1 MARRKKEYAESPSN
15 SSKTKKMPPAKTP
28 EGRENQLIAMAE
40 QLAEEKL
47 RDGTASNQLII
58 HYLRL
63 ATSKTQLEKANLEE
77 EIRLKRAK
85 TVSIE
90 SAKELEVMVSNAMDA
105 MRSYSGL
112 FSEEDLEN
120 IKDDE
125 RH

>member
-1 MARRKKEYAESPSN
+1 MARRRKEYPESSSNPSR
-15 SSKTKKMPPAKTP
+15 TRKMPPAKTP

-63 ATSKTQLEKANLEE
+63 ATSKAQLEKAALEE
-77 EIRLKRAK
+77 DIRLKRAK

-90 SAKELEVMVSNAMDA
+90 SAKELEVMVSNAMEA

-120 IKDDE
+120 KEDE
-125 RH
+125 KRR

>member
-1 MARRKKEYAESPSN
+1 MAKRRKEYAESSSN
-15 SSKTKKMPPAKTP
+15 SLKSKKMPPAKTP

-40 QLAEEKL
+40 NLAEEKL

-63 ATSKTQLEKANLEE
+63 ATSKTQLEKASLEE
-77 EIRLKRAK
+77 DIRLKRAK

-90 SAKELEVMVSNAMDA
+90 SAQELEVMVSNAMEA

-120 IKDDE
+120 HGNE
-125 RH
+125 SRH